1 MAKHG
6 LLGGID
12 EKKNYI
18 MLENIKLYKQ
28 FNDLSEKKLFDF
40 FKKKGEIEPF
50 FDDPDDPWG

>member
-1 MAKHG
+1 
-6 LLGGID
+6 
-12 EKKNYI
+12 